1 MYGTCIGV
9 NNMVEPIVYY
19 PKPMGARN
27 TIHPVTEEDRKRLI
41 EEIQQRGG
49 IVVVLSLH
57 LIM

>member
-9 NNMVEPIVYY
+9 KNMVEPIVYY

-27 TIHPVTEEDRKRLI
+27 TIHPETEEDRKRLI

-49 IVVVLSLH
+49 IVVNG
-57 LIM
+57 